1 MHSNDSRSRR
11 AGFTLV
17 ELMVALLITG
27 IITAALLQ
35 LLSGQ
40 SRMVAV
46 QSAKQEA
53 QQNVRG
59 ALEIVSSE
67 LRSAIPG
74 AILRADEQA
83 VTFMQ
88 PRAWGV
94 VCQVSLN
101 TVTAVFPVTGALDG
115 WTVAAA
121 NGVLINQTADPMA
134 NPVWWPNPQ
143 APLLRARITG
153 VQQLAS
159 AATAPCNTLLPQG
172 PAVAVRIT
180 TNGVLA
186 GSAGNIVVTYTLTSY
201 DLGEDADGNTWL
213 QRSNGLNA
221 NGTFNQQP
229 LAGPLEEDLFSFTY
243 FGTDPVN
250 PIAAPGTTAT
260 ALDDIRAVGVQV
272 VSGSIQ
278 KVNNRAQR
286 DSGAVRVMLRN

>member
-1 MHSNDSRSRR
+1 MHSENCSRR

-27 IITAALLQ
+27 VITAALLQ

-74 AILRADEQA
+74 AILRADAQA

-115 WTVAAA
+115 WTVSTA
-121 NGVLINQTADPMA
+121 NGVLINQTADPMGA
-134 NPVWWPNPQ
+134 PVWRPDPQ
-143 APLLRARITG
+143 LPLLRAQITG
-153 VQQLAS
+153 VQQLAT
-159 AATAPCNTLLPQG
+159 AATAPCNTLQPQG
-172 PAVAVRIT
+172 QAVAVRIT

-186 GSAGNIVVTYTLTSY
+186 GAVGSLVVTYTLTRY
-201 DLGEDADGNTWL
+201 DVAQGTDGNMWL
-213 QRSNGLNA
+213 RRSNGLNA
-221 NGTFNQQP
+221 NGTYNQQP
-229 LAGPLEEDLFSFTY
+229 LAGPLEEDLFGFTY
-243 FGTDPVN
+243 FGNDPVN
-250 PIAAPGTTAT
+250 PMAAPGAN
-260 ALDDIRAVGVQV
+260 AAGLAAIRAVGVQV

-278 KVNNRAQR
+278 KVNDRAQR

>member
-1 MHSNDSRSRR
+1 MHSDNRSRR

-27 IITAALLQ
+27 FITAALFQ

-74 AILRADEQA
+74 AILRADDQA
-83 VTFMQ
+83 VIFMQ

-94 VCQVSLN
+94 VCQVNLN

-121 NGVLINQTADPMA
+121 NGVLINQTPDPMGT
-134 NPVWWPNPQ
+134 PDWRPSPQ
-143 APLLRARITG
+143 QPLLRARITG
-153 VQQLAS
+153 VQQLATP
-159 AATAPCNTLLPQG
+159 ATAPCNTMLAQG
-172 PAVAVRIT
+172 QAVAVRIT
-180 TNGVLA
+180 TNGALTGAV
-186 GSAGNIVVTYTLTSY
+186 GNLVVTYTLTQY
-201 DLGEDADGNTWL
+201 DVAQDASDQWWL
-213 QRSNGLNA
+213 RRSNGLNA
-221 NGTFNQQP
+221 AGGFIQQP
-229 LAGPLEEDLFSFTY
+229 LAGPLEEDLFGFTY
-243 FGTDPVN
+243 FGNDPVN
-250 PIAAPGTTAT
+250 PIAAPGTNAT
-260 ALDDIRAVGVQV
+260 GLAAIRAVGVQV

-278 KVNNRAQR
+278 KVNDHAQR

>member
-1 MHSNDSRSRR
+1 MHSDNRSRS

-27 IITAALLQ
+27 IITAALFQ

-40 SRMVAV
+40 SRMVAS

-74 AILRADEQA
+74 AILRADDQA

-94 VCQVSLN
+94 VCQVALN
-101 TVTAVFPVTGALDG
+101 VVTAVFPVTGALDG
-115 WTVAAA
+115 WTVGAA
-121 NGVLINQTADPMA
+121 NGVLINQTADPA
-134 NPVWWPNPQ
+134 APVWAPNPH

-153 VQQLAS
+153 VQQLATVN
-159 AATAPCNTLLPQG
+159 TAPCNGMLAQG

-180 TNGVLA
+180 TNGVLTGA
-186 GSAGNIVVTYTLTSY
+186 VGSLVVTYTLTQY
-201 DLGEDADGNTWL
+201 DVAADADGNSWL
-213 QRSNGLNA
+213 RRSNGLNT
-221 NGTFNQQP
+221 NGTYNQQP
-229 LAGPLEEDLFSFTY
+229 LAGPLEEDLFAFTY
-243 FGTDPVN
+243 FGNDPDN
-250 PIAAPGTTAT
+250 PVAAPGTNVNNLA
-260 ALDDIRAVGVQV
+260 ALRAVGVQV

-278 KVNNRAQR
+278 RLNDHAQR

>member
-1 MHSNDSRSRR
+1 MHSDNRSRR

-27 IITAALLQ
+27 FITAALFQ

-46 QSAKQEA
+46 QGAKQEA

-74 AILRADEQA
+74 AILAADDQA

-94 VCQVSLN
+94 VCQVLGN
-101 TVTAVFPVTGALDG
+101 QVTAVFPVTGALDG
-115 WTVAAA
+115 WTVANA
-121 NGVLINQTADPMA
+121 NGVLINQNSDPMG
-134 NPVWWPNPQ
+134 NPTWLPSPQ
-143 APLLRARITG
+143 FPAGRARITA

-159 AATAPCNTLLPQG
+159 AQTAPCNTMG
-172 PAVAVRIT
+172 ASGAAVAVRIT
-180 TNGVLA
+180 TSAVLTGA
-186 GSAGNIVVTYTLTSY
+186 VGRTVVTYTLTRY
-201 DLGEDADGNTWL
+201 DVDQDDDGNWWL
-213 QRSNGLNA
+213 QRSNGVNTA
-221 NGTFNQQP
+221 GGFIQQP
-229 LAGPLEEDLFSFTY
+229 LAGPLEQELFGFTY
-243 FGTDPVN
+243 FGNDPDN
-250 PIAAPGTTAT
+250 PVAAPGNNTAGLG
-260 ALDDIRAVGVQV
+260 ALRAVGVQV

-278 KVNNRAQR
+278 KVNDRAQR

>member
-27 IITAALLQ
+27 FITAALFQ

-46 QSAKQEA
+46 QGAKQEA

-74 AILRADEQA
+74 ALLRADDQA

-121 NGVLINQTADPMA
+121 NGVLINQEPDPMQA
-134 NPVWWPNPQ
+134 PVWAPDPQ
-143 APLLRARITG
+143 QPLLRAQITG

-159 AATAPCNTLLPQG
+159 PATAPCDG
-172 PAVAVRIT
+172 MKADGSAVAVRIT
-180 TNGVLA
+180 TSGALVGA
-186 GSAGNIVVTYTLTSY
+186 VGNLVVTYTLTHY
-201 DLGEDADGNTWL
+201 DVGQDDDGNWWL
-213 QRSNGLNA
+213 QRSNGLSA
-221 NGTFNQQP
+221 SGTFNQQP
-229 LAGPLEEDLFSFTY
+229 LAGPLEADLFGFTY

-250 PIAAPGTTAT
+250 PIAAPGTNGTGLEA
-260 ALDDIRAVGVQV
+260 IRAVGVQV

-278 KVNNRAQR
+278 EVNNRAQR

>member
-1 MHSNDSRSRR
+1 MHFDNRSRR
-11 AGFTLV
+11 AGFTIV

-27 IITAALLQ
+27 FITAALFQ

-46 QSAKQEA
+46 QGAKQEA

-59 ALEIVSSE
+59 ALEVVSSE

-83 VTFMQ
+83 IAFMQ

-94 VCQVSLN
+94 VCQVAGT

-115 WTVAAA
+115 WTVATA

-134 NPVWWPNPQ
+134 APVWLPNPRLP
-143 APLLRARITG
+143 ATRARITG
-153 VQQLAS
+153 VQQLAT
-159 AATAPCNTLLPQG
+159 AQTAPCAGMQASG
-172 PAVAVRIT
+172 SAVAVRIT
-180 TNGVLA
+180 T
-186 GSAGNIVVTYTLTSY
+186 SAALTGAVGNFVVTYTLTQY
-201 DLGEDADGNTWL
+201 DVDQDDDGNWWL
-213 QRSNGLNA
+213 QRSNGVNA
-221 NGTFNQQP
+221 AGAFIPQP
-229 LAGPLEEDLFSFTY
+229 LAGPLEQERFAFTY
-243 FGTDPVN
+243 FGNDPDN
-250 PIAAPGTTAT
+250 PVAAPGTTAAGLS
-260 ALDDIRAVGVQV
+260 ALRAVGVQV

>member
-1 MHSNDSRSRR
+1 MHSRDSSPR

-27 IITAALLQ
+27 VITAALLQ

-74 AILRADEQA
+74 AILRADRQA

-94 VCQVSLN
+94 VCQVATN

-121 NGVLINQTADPMA
+121 NGVLINQTADPMG
-134 NPVWWPNPQ
+134 NPVWAPNPQ
-143 APLLRARITG
+143 APLLRARITA
-153 VQQLAS
+153 VQQLAT

-172 PAVAVRIT
+172 QAVAVRIT
-180 TNGVLA
+180 TNGALTGAV
-186 GSAGNIVVTYTLTSY
+186 GNLVVTYTLTHY
-201 DLGEDADGNTWL
+201 DLAQDADGNTWL

-229 LAGPLEEDLFSFTY
+229 LAGPLEGDLFGFTY
-243 FGTDPVN
+243 FGNDPVN
-250 PIAAPGTTAT
+250 PMAAPGTNAGL
-260 ALDDIRAVGVQV
+260 LDDIRAVGVQV

-278 KVNNRAQR
+278 KVNDRAQR